1 MIHKYFTDLG
11 ARLRL
16 TAKKNITTNCSIRQ
30 RRSLPSAASLYPVGE
45 LLMATGQPLLSLFSC
60 PIHSIFEKHNQG
72 GPQGKGQALISYR
85 RCDLLHDLIIDR
97 HCRKRIR
104 GRRTQRASLSR
115 SCDNVIKNHGA
126 LNTRRWCE
134 DWGGTLL
141 NCQCVGTKS
150 LRSGGMSSLN
160 RDFLDAHKHVY
171 VGGTTL
177 SRRTYNETV
186 SHHVHT
192 DNSVWR
198 LSACLMLPLLSSHGC
213 WGSSTQVS
221 TFSPVAWSTSVW
233 KVRRGCDWF
242 TDSHK
247 ALSRSVVRDIGKC
260 ASLKTYKSYRI

>member
-60 PIHSIFEKHNQG
+60 PIHSTFEKHNQG
-72 GPQGKGQALISYR
+72 GPQGRGQALISYR

-104 GRRTQRASLSR
+104 GRRTQCASLSR

-134 DWGGTLL
+134 DWGGTGSVLAPSRFTLGECHLL
-141 NCQCVGTKS
+141 
-150 LRSGGMSSLN
+150 RN
-160 RDFLDAHKHVY
+160 RDVLDAHKHVY
-171 VGGTTL
+171 VGGNTL
-177 SRRTYNETV
+177 SRRT
-186 SHHVHT
+186 
-192 DNSVWR
+192 
-198 LSACLMLPLLSSHGC
+198 
-213 WGSSTQVS
+213 
-221 TFSPVAWSTSVW
+221 
-233 KVRRGCDWF
+233 
-242 TDSHK
+242 
-247 ALSRSVVRDIGKC
+247 
-260 ASLKTYKSYRI
+260 